1 MSRLALFLFA
11 KQAADG
17 GLDALLLRGFVQHVL
32 VAGAAAGFAPGAVL
46 TACRASGREKDCYPV
61 PLCKH
66 TASTTPTGR

>member
-46 TACRASGREKDCYPV
+46 TACRALGREND
-61 PLCKH
+61 L
-66 TASTTPTGR
+66 